1 MPFPLVSQV
10 VHSAQT
16 VMDNFAPALT
26 RTRAAAAN
34 LALAG
39 AAAVV
44 KALPAE
50 PSPTHTN
57 LWIAVSPAPPAPT
70 ASEDQAAPSELLFL
84 LSVVGPFPGVLS
96 CSEDPLALD
105 PSLLMDSAHALVD
118 AARGAGV
125 TPQRLT
131 AVVGPVKLLDSFMSA
146 WGAAHGLVRAAKPLM
161 HFYLAHVEPETLRPP
176 TRPAPA
182 DVEVG
187 LCTAADVDVA
197 EVMCE
202 RFTALTAHPLDA
214 VAARRHAQA
223 LVDSHS
229 LFGACVGGELRCI
242 VAVMRPTPG
251 VKAVS
256 KVWSDPEARGRG
268 LAELVVRHAVARWVN
283 FCLYR
288 RRLTEW
294 DAVCS
299 RKASRA
305 SA

>member
-16 VMDNFAPALT
+16 VMDDFAPALT

-34 LALAG
+34 LALTG

-44 KALPAE
+44 KAPPAE
-50 PSPTHTN
+50 PSPTHPN
-57 LWIAVSPAPPAPT
+57 LWIAVSPAPPAST
-70 ASEDQAAPSELLFL
+70 ASEDKAAISGPLFL
-84 LSVVGPFPGVLS
+84 LSVVKTFAGVLS
-96 CSEDPLALD
+96 CSEDPLSLD
-105 PSLLMDSAHALVD
+105 PSLLMDAARALAD

-131 AVVGPVKLLDSFMSA
+131 AVIGPVKLLDPFMSV
-146 WGAAHGLVRAAKPLM
+146 WGAEHGLVRAAKPLLHM
-161 HFYLAHVEPETLRPP
+161 YLAHVEPETLRPP

-197 EVMCE
+197 RVMCE
-202 RFTALTAHPLDA
+202 RFSARLPRPLDA
-214 VAARRHAQA
+214 TTARAHAQA
-223 LVDSHS
+223 LVDSRS
-229 LFGACVGGELRCI
+229 LFGARVGGELRCI

-256 KVWSDPEARGRG
+256 MVWSDPEARGHG
-268 LAELVVRHAVARWVN
+268 LAELVVRHAVTR
-283 FCLYR
+283 
-288 RRLTEW
+288 
-294 DAVCS
+294 
-299 RKASRA
+299 
-305 SA
+305 